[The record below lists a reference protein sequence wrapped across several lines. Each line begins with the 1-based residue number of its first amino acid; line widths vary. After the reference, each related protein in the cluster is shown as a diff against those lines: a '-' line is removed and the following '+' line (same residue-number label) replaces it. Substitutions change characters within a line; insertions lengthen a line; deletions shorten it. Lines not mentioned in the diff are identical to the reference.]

1 MDFLYVKALHIIF
14 VVTWFAGLFYIVRLF
29 IYHTEADSMPE
40 AEKRILQTQYKIM
53 QKRLWLGITWPSMI
67 LTLISG
73 GCMVWE
79 APILLS
85 QTYFLLKLL
94 FVGGL
99 VVYHFHCH
107 TIYKQLQNDVV
118 KRSSFRLRLLN
129 ELATVFLVAIVF
141 LIVLKSNT
149 GFLWGML
156 RLAIFASV
164 LMLAV
169 KMYKKSREKEK

>member
-1 MDFLYVKALHIIF
+1 
-14 VVTWFAGLFYIVRLF
+14 
-29 IYHTEADSMPE
+29 
-40 AEKRILQTQYKIM
+40 
-53 QKRLWLGITWPSMI
+53 
-67 LTLISG
+67 
-73 GCMVWE
+73 MVWE

-107 TIYKQLQNDVV
+107 AIYKQLQNDVV

-156 RLAIFASV
+156 GLAIFASV

-169 KMYKKSREKEK
+169 KMYKKYREKEK